1 MKNRNMIFD
10 FTQCY
15 PKRKE
20 PGLKW
25 HDCSAIGGSRLDCS
39 RDAEEKIKA
48 LIAPAGVSGI
58 HFIDSGDYHYI
69 SKIMTDFI
77 KEPFTLVL
85 IDHHTDMQ
93 DASLG
98 GDILSCGNWAK
109 KVLQENPYLQRL
121 VLIGQEKKALD
132 KLQSGARQ
140 QETDGKL
147 VEISY
152 EELKNGKAHEKIKEL
167 PDEARIADAIEAA
180 GGVTE
185 NADLDEVNLAF
196 VLSDGQKIYIPN
208 KNEKEISGEKVY
220 ITAGSGN
227 NVIVEDKVER
237 GKKQK
242 VNINEAKQE
251 DFEQLPG
258 IGPSIAKKII
268 EYREQNGKFTSIDEL
283 QEVKGIGEAKFEN
296 IKEYIMVK

>member
-1 MKNRNMIFD
+1 MIENLNKKQKIIIGIVILAVIVGIATYFIIKNNQYEEFD
-10 FTQCY
+10 MNDFVKTNTEEY
-15 PKRKE
+15 KGDTIIVHITGEVKE
-20 PGLKW
+20 PG
-25 HDCSAIGGSRLDCS
+25 
-39 RDAEEKIKA
+39 
-48 LIAPAGVSGI
+48 
-58 HFIDSGDYHYI
+58 
-69 SKIMTDFI
+69 
-77 KEPFTLVL
+77 
-85 IDHHTDMQ
+85 
-93 DASLG
+93 
-98 GDILSCGNWAK
+98 
-109 KVLQENPYLQRL
+109 
-121 VLIGQEKKALD
+121 
-132 KLQSGARQ
+132 
-140 QETDGKL
+140 
-147 VEISY
+147 
-152 EELKNGKAHEKIKEL
+152 IKEL
-167 PDEARIADAIEAA
+167 PDEARIVDAIEAA

-196 VLSDGQKIYIPN
+196 VLSDGQKVYIPN

>member
-1 MKNRNMIFD
+1 MIENLNKKQKIIIGIVILAVIVGIATYFIIKNNQYEEFD
-10 FTQCY
+10 MNEVLVNAEEKEYKGDTIIVHITGEV
-15 PKRKE
+15 KE
-20 PGLKW
+20 PG
-25 HDCSAIGGSRLDCS
+25 I
-39 RDAEEKIKA
+39 I
-48 LIAPAGVSGI
+48 
-58 HFIDSGDYHYI
+58 
-69 SKIMTDFI
+69 
-77 KEPFTLVL
+77 
-85 IDHHTDMQ
+85 
-93 DASLG
+93 
-98 GDILSCGNWAK
+98 
-109 KVLQENPYLQRL
+109 
-121 VLIGQEKKALD
+121 
-132 KLQSGARQ
+132 
-140 QETDGKL
+140 
-147 VEISY
+147 
-152 EELKNGKAHEKIKEL
+152 EL
-167 PDEARIADAIEAA
+167 PSEARIADAIEAA

-237 GKKQK
+237 GKKKK

-268 EYREQNGKFTSIDEL
+268 EYREKNGKFTSIDEL

-296 IKEYIMVK
+296 IKEYVTIK